1 RGRRNQSSWQNVDAV
16 AVIVEGCFV
25 DKVRADRIGRV
36 DHSGIRRIA
45 KGVSSRRNVVAA
57 PHAGRDVLRNRFG
70 NERAINRELTGG
82 VVINAGNLFP
92 QAVGCSHWSSEMVAI
107 VRRRENPTKL
117 AAGGQQR
124 LSVGV
129 EEWKSVQPYCVV

>member
-1 RGRRNQSSWQNVDAV
+1 SRWKNGDGV

-92 QAVGCSHWSSEMVAI
+92 QIVGQTHGSLEPVAI
-107 VRRRENPTKL
+107 GGRRENSSEL
-117 AAGGQQR
+117 AT
-124 LSVGV
+124 SV
-129 EEWKSVQPYCVV
+129 